1 MLNFRPTGGG
11 LVGRHLT
18 STCVR
23 SVRDDGLDLLKVYTC
38 TLRLDGANA
47 GHVDFKASAREN
59 CVGVVKGNKAAAV
72 EFDNLSV
79 EEHLRTHGL
88 AMLLLWLGA
97 WHAQRKNYTQG
108 TVRSISTV
116 GSYLT
121 FSSAGFAPVGASP
134 AHQNQIDNLP
144 GLIAM
149 PGAEVNGDSALL
161 AQGPAVALNTI
172 RGYCAARI
180 IGRFGTLPVM
190 PA

>member
-1 MLNFRPTGGG
+1 MLNFRPTSGA
-11 LVGRHLT
+11 LAARHLT

-23 SVRDDGLDLLKVYTC
+23 SIRDDGLDLIKVYTC
-38 TLRLDGANA
+38 TLRIDGNSA
-47 GHVDFKASAREN
+47 GHVDFKAAARKN
-59 CVGVVKGNKAAAV
+59 CLGVVKGHKAEPV

-79 EEHLRTHGL
+79 EENLRTHGL

-108 TVRSISTV
+108 TVRSISTI

-134 AHQNQIDNLP
+134 AHQAQIDNLP
-144 GLIAM
+144 GLMVM
-149 PGAEVNGDSALL
+149 PGSQVDVDGGLL
-161 AQGPAVALNTI
+161 AEGPAVALDTV

-180 IGRFGTLPVM
+180 IGRFGALPVM